1 MEKLSKNFMWMA
13 ASNIVASLFS
23 IILFIYLARA
33 LAPVAFGYIS
43 YVFTLIFFL
52 ANFIDMGL
60 STYGTR
66 EVAKNRPLVSNYVSE
81 IVSLRFFIAAI
92 IVFFLTGATFMS
104 SHSPILKALIFE
116 SAFILFIFA
125 FATEW
130 AFQGLEE
137 MHMVFISFT
146 VTSVLQVG
154 LIYLFVKSPADLFR
168 APILYLAA
176 TLPIITVYLAR
187 LRFGFKMKMA
197 DFKTMIGH
205 LSGAFVIWLISL
217 CVQVYNVLDIFIL
230 GLFRPLQEVGYFTVS
245 RRVTGT
251 VAVFM
256 LFLAGAMLPRLSA
269 SFCLDKAG
277 FRDSINK
284 FLKMAAGFTVVIL
297 VPLGL
302 FNKYLITVT
311 VGAEYLPASLPL
323 SIMTIGL
330 VLILFNLPYSTALIA
345 CGREKDVLRQAGA
358 CAGLSLILNFILMPI
373 YGMIGASVSFV
384 IVEAVALLWIILVY
398 KKGGIDG
405 REKRV

>member
-1 MEKLSKNFMWMA
+1 MA
-13 ASNIVASLFS
+13 ASNIIASLFS
-23 IILFIYLARA
+23 VILFIYLARS
-33 LAPVAFGYIS
+33 LEPEAFGYIS

-66 EVAKNRPLVSNYVSE
+66 EIAKNRPLVSNYVSE
-81 IVSLRFFIAAI
+81 IVTLRFFIAAI
-92 IVFFLTGATFMS
+92 IAFLLIGLTFIS
-104 SHSPILKALIFE
+104 PHSPIIRALILE
-116 SAFILFIFA
+116 SAFMLFIFA

-154 LIYLFVKSPADLFR
+154 LIYLFVKSPAELFR
-168 APILYLAA
+168 TPVLYLAA
-176 TLPIITVYLAR
+176 ALPIIVVYLTR
-187 LRFGFKMKMA
+187 LGFGFKMRIA
-197 DFKTMIGH
+197 DFKTMIAH

-217 CVQVYNVLDIFIL
+217 CAQVYNILDIFIL

-256 LFLAGAMLPRLSA
+256 LFLAGAMLPRLSS
-269 SFCLDKAG
+269 SFSLDKAG
-277 FRDSINK
+277 FRSSINK
-284 FLKMAAGFTVVIL
+284 FLKMAVIFTVVIL
-297 VPLGL
+297 APLGL
-302 FNKYLITVT
+302 FNKYLITIT

-345 CGREKDVLRQAGA
+345 CGREKDVLWQTGG
-358 CAGLSLILNFILMPI
+358 CAGISLILNFILMPI
-373 YGMIGASVSFV
+373 YGMIGASISFV
-384 IVEAVALLWIILVY
+384 IVETVALLWIILVY
-398 KKGGIDG
+398 KKRGS
-405 REKRV
+405 RW